1 MIHILIT
8 GTLCVVVHAFNI
20 PSKFV
25 VGEFYKDVSL
35 ACDTQF
41 MGTVTW
47 KHNGGKIENSLY
59 TRINKQNLTLKQL
72 DSPSAGNYTCW
83 GEGTLLDHTYLVLLE
98 EEEQYNEEITDF
110 VPCTVKTYSCSIIC
124 SWKPD
129 DFQVARI
136 QLEREKSKHISWAL
150 RDNDSP
156 FQLNLSS
163 NSSPFSEEQNPIIL
177 SVEEINAK
185 YYRKRTWSF
194 FIRDIVLPDPPKIL
208 NCTQDSNGLRLNIE
222 PPSSWAK
229 PHSYFP
235 LAYEVE
241 YELKHNGKT
250 EISKRLLLPKSISRL
265 RARSQDPYINSLWSH
280 WTAWRDVRKRSNKKL
295 ANMLTCKEINHI
307 DDNH

>member
-1 MIHILIT
+1 
-8 GTLCVVVHAFNI
+8 
-20 PSKFV
+20 
-25 VGEFYKDVSL
+25 
-35 ACDTQF
+35 

-47 KHNGGKIENSLY
+47 KHNGGKIDNSLY
-59 TRINKQNLTLKQL
+59 TRINKRNLTLKQL

-98 EEEQYNEEITDF
+98 EEEEQYNEEITGKPYF
-110 VPCTVKTYSCSIIC
+110 VKSIRNLSHKSSAYDILCLPLILFYVYDHHFESLNLASSNTRGFPPCS
-124 SWKPD
+124 
-129 DFQVARI
+129 
-136 QLEREKSKHISWAL
+136 EKSKHISWAL

-208 NCTQDSNGLRLNIE
+208 NCTQDPNGLRLNIE

-241 YELKHNGKT
+241 YELKHNGKVGQF
-250 EISKRLLLPKSISRL
+250 SWVLLLPKSISRL

-280 WTAWRDVRKRSNKKL
+280 WTAWRDV
-295 ANMLTCKEINHI
+295 INV
-307 DDNH
+307 DLVVC

>member
-1 MIHILIT
+1 YFHL
-8 GTLCVVVHAFNI
+8 NI
-20 PSKFV
+20 NFIN
-25 VGEFYKDVSL
+25 FCYYVSL

-47 KHNGGKIENSLY
+47 KHNGGKIDNSLY
-59 TRINKQNLTLKQL
+59 TRINKRNLTLKQL

-98 EEEQYNEEITDF
+98 EEEEQYNEEITDF
-110 VPCTVKTYSCSIIC
+110 IPCTVKTYSCSIIC

-136 QLEREKSKHISWAL
+136 QLERT
-150 RDNDSP
+150 
-156 FQLNLSS
+156 QLFVNNIYIYFL
-163 NSSPFSEEQNPIIL
+163 L
-177 SVEEINAK
+177 CSVFE
-185 YYRKRTWSF
+185 
-194 FIRDIVLPDPPKIL
+194 VLPDPPKIL
-208 NCTQDSNGLRLNIE
+208 NCTQDPNGLRLNIE

-241 YELKHNGKT
+241 YELKHNGKVGQFSW
-250 EISKRLLLPKSISRL
+250 ISKRLLLPKSISRL

-280 WTAWRDVRKRSNKKL
+280 WTAWRDV
-295 ANMLTCKEINHI
+295 INV
-307 DDNH
+307 DLVVC

>member
-1 MIHILIT
+1 
-8 GTLCVVVHAFNI
+8 
-20 PSKFV
+20 
-25 VGEFYKDVSL
+25 
-35 ACDTQF
+35 

-47 KHNGGKIENSLY
+47 KHNGGKIDNSLY
-59 TRINKQNLTLKQL
+59 TRINKRNLTLKQL

-98 EEEQYNEEITDF
+98 EEEEQYNEEITGKPYF
-110 VPCTVKTYSCSIIC
+110 VKSIRNL
-124 SWKPD
+124 SH
-129 DFQVARI
+129 
-136 QLEREKSKHISWAL
+136 KSSAYDIL
-150 RDNDSP
+150 YNDSP

-208 NCTQDSNGLRLNIE
+208 NCTQDPNGLRLNIE

-241 YELKHNGKT
+241 YELKHNGKVGQF
-250 EISKRLLLPKSISRL
+250 SWRLLLPKSISRL

-280 WTAWRDVRKRSNKKL
+280 WTAWRDVINVDL
-295 ANMLTCKEINHI
+295 VVFNVMLFDFFVLYYH
-307 DDNH
+307 